1 MSFATMTSK
10 GQTTIPL
17 SVRNAAG
24 LHAGDK
30 IHFTVLEDGT
40 IIARVKNKSIR
51 DLAIKPKKQRRVT
64 AEQMNR

>member
-51 DLAIKPKKQRRVT
+51 DLAIKPKKRHRIT